1 MESLDFCYWAL
12 GITVVYL
19 SFLLSQKR
27 YRLLLPSVI
36 HTSIWI
42 ITIVLIICQ
51 LKGLFV
57 SNIVGNNTFNHSSK
71 FICALM
77 VASVVGFTIAHIV
90 TAREETDLSVQLI
103 DVNCIDVILERFK
116 WIPYACG
123 IVGIILFVYLISVI
137 GSVDSL
143 GDYRVMAIATKKIGF
158 AAIPQRISGHINILG
173 GFFLMLLGYRYGQTG
188 IDIKKFFKYVLLC
201 SAINMSIGGRVWIL
215 TSTLPFLISFF
226 FSRKYSQVDDEIR
239 RTDMKKILYIS
250 VISISLFSIIGLLRS
265 ETGENNFLDKFLY
278 LTDGSRMTN
287 IVYNTFPEGSYN
299 YEYGKS
305 TLLQPFIQ
313 SPMTQ
318 NFSRSISYDIGLSV
332 TVKSVMPYLY
342 YDFGFWGGAL
352 FWAIICFLV
361 EYFSIILKYKSTFL
375 SILLFCQLCG
385 LLFQS
390 PIGHIFAVNMPA
402 FEWLFILFLFKNKL
416 FMVNY
421 SQHTP

>member
-1 MESLDFCYWAL
+1 MESLDFCYWSL

-19 SFLLSQKR
+19 FFLLSQKR
-27 YRLLLPSVI
+27 YRFLLPSVI

-77 VASVVGFTIAHIV
+77 VASVVGFTTAHIL
-90 TAREETDLSVQLI
+90 TARQEMELSVQLVDANSI
-103 DVNCIDVILERFK
+103 DSILERFK
-116 WIPYACG
+116 WVPYACG
-123 IVGIILFVYLISVI
+123 IVGIILFVYLISRI
-137 GSVDSL
+137 GNVDSL
-143 GDYRVMAIATKKIGF
+143 GDYRAMAITTKKVGY

-188 IDIKKFFKYVLLC
+188 IDIKNFLKYVLLC

-215 TSTLPFLISFF
+215 SSTLPFLISFF
-226 FSRKYSQVDDEIR
+226 FSRKYSQVDNDTQ
-239 RTDMKKILYIS
+239 RTDKKKILYI
-250 VISISLFSIIGLLRS
+250 VLIFISLFSVIGALRS
-265 ETGENNFLDKFLY
+265 RTGESNFVDKFLY

-318 NFSRSISYDIGLSV
+318 KFSQSISYDIGLSV
-332 TVKSVMPYLY
+332 TVKSIMPYLY
-342 YDFGFWGGAL
+342 YDFGFLGGAL
-352 FWAIICFLV
+352 FWSIICFIV
-361 EYFSIILKYKSTFL
+361 EYFSIILKYKSTII

-390 PIGHIFAVNMPA
+390 PVGHVFAVNMPA
-402 FEWLFILFLFKNKL
+402 FEWLLILFLLKNKL
-416 FMVNY
+416 FVVNY
-421 SQHTP
+421 NQHIP